1 VPRDGAR
8 RKEIKATAL
17 GLFATQG
24 YTKTSL
30 REIAERMG
38 FTKAALYYHFRT
50 KDDLLAELIGPVL
63 TDVEALCDAHGGAQ
77 PPADR
82 AELLAG
88 YADTL
93 LRHRAVGSMV
103 VADLTV
109 LSHPDIGP
117 RLRTVRG
124 RVASLLAGAEPEV
137 VDRLRAHS
145 AINVVEGLFEF
156 DDADETVL
164 RDELLS
170 QAVPLLSAD
179 HAVKPAA
186 PG

>member
-1 VPRDGAR
+1 VRSATTIEPTAR
-8 RKEIKATAL
+8 WR
-17 GLFATQG
+17 
-24 YTKTSL
+24 SN
-30 REIAERMG
+30 
-38 FTKAALYYHFRT
+38 
-50 KDDLLAELIGPVL
+50 
-63 TDVEALCDAHGGAQ
+63 
-77 PPADR
+77 
-82 AELLAG
+82 
-88 YADTL
+88 
-93 LRHRAVGSMV
+93 
-103 VADLTV
+103 
-109 LSHPDIGP
+109 PDIGP

-124 RVASLLAGAEPEV
+124 RLASLLAGAEPEV

-179 HAVKPAA
+179 HPVKPAA